1 MLKNNLKLITL
12 SLFLFSIVLCPV
24 EYKKAEASTAH
35 VEKNFTQTS
44 YTNFVSSDGRNI
56 VGVRGGTRSI
66 NISTTSGATF
76 TPISQLGTSTWSDM
90 GISITGSDDFTKLW
104 LKTNTNIWYSIDS
117 GLTWATSTSVN
128 SIPHTQW
135 KDMWSSAS
143 GVNLFLTNNTA
154 PYLYYSTTSGAT
166 WATSSIPSG
175 YWNYLTMSA
184 SSTKISISNGVNK
197 FYVST
202 TSGATWVDRS
212 ATFPTVVGTLM
223 GFKYS
228 PDGSHLF
235 WADDADSKIYTS
247 INDGLSWTYYDIPGV
262 TAGWGKIASSYD
274 GMKVFAGRTPDAG
287 NWFLYS
293 SIDGGTAFVRSS
305 DSNVFGTNATFDS
318 TPGRLFVSYDGLTI
332 TSLDHSGTISFTT
345 PIISNNSLSA
355 GVSTST
361 ISFTTDKSATSS
373 VSYGLAPSIYTDTV
387 STSTAS
393 TTSSFNITNL
403 LPCTTY
409 NYKYDVM
416 DIYSNPATSPNYSFK
431 TSGCIANTTY
441 IQSTSTAIS
450 NLGTLSLGNLHLT
463 IPSGFSATTTSAQ
476 FEATELATTTVISTL
491 GKPAR
496 YNLFN
501 SLYQLQAMPTATS
514 TLTTFTNPLFIT
526 LTYNPATLGV
536 TDPSTLTI
544 FSTDGSVWSPLSSCV
559 VDTGLHTV
567 TCPTTHFSTF
577 GIFGLTI
584 PSVITNTAVSLS
596 GLQATISWNT
606 DKGATTGLNY
616 GTDSSV
622 TTSTTTD
629 ASFASTSHYVIL
641 PNLSYSTT
649 YYYQIVSTDSDS
661 NTSTTSV
668 MSFTTSADPS
678 IVVSSGGGGGGGYYP
693 PALLATLVSSSTT
706 SNNIGC
712 ASGNLFSTV
721 TGQACGITTS
731 STKYDFTKDL
741 RLGMRNNDV
750 LQLQKFLN
758 NNGFAI
764 AKTGV
769 GSKGK
774 ETTYFGPA
782 TKAALIKFQ
791 KANKVPG
798 TGFFGKMTRGVVGR

>member
-1 MLKNNLKLITL
+1 MVLLVMLIT
-12 SLFLFSIVLCPV
+12 S
-24 EYKKAEASTAH
+24 EKKVEASTVYTNNYFAGIT
-35 VEKNFTQTS
+35 N
-44 YTNFVSSDGRNI
+44 YTNFVSSDGKNI
-56 VGVRGGTRSI
+56 IGVTPGASKQI
-66 NISTTSGATF
+66 KMSTTSGATF
-76 TPISQLGTSTWSDM
+76 TSVSQLGTKTWSSG
-90 GISITGSDDFTKLW
+90 GISLEIVGSSDFTKLW
-104 LKTNTNIWYSIDS
+104 VKTNANIWYSTDS
-117 GLTWATSTSVN
+117 GLTWATSTTVN
-128 SIPHTQW
+128 SIPHPTIW
-135 KDMWSSAS
+135 GDMWSSAD
-143 GVNLFLTNNTA
+143 GTKLFLTNDTA
-154 PYLYYSTTSGAT
+154 YLYYSTTSGVT
-166 WATSSIPSG
+166 WATSSIPTPG
-175 YWNYLTMSA
+175 AGLKFFTTSA
-184 SSTKISISNGVNK
+184 SSTKIAVTDGVNL
-197 FYVST
+197 YVST
-202 TSGATWVDRS
+202 TSGATWVSRS
-212 ATFPTVVGTLM
+212 SFPSGAGLGSGIT
-223 GFKYS
+223 YS
-228 PDGSHLF
+228 PDGSHLYT
-235 WADDADSKIYTS
+235 DSNSKLYTS
-247 INDGLSWTYYDIPGV
+247 IDDGQSWSYFDIPGA
-262 TAGWGKIASSYD
+262 TSGWGNIASSYD
-274 GMKVFAGRTPDAG
+274 GMKVFAFHTSDAS
-287 NWFLYS
+287 NYYLYCS
-293 SIDGGTAFVRSS
+293 TDGGYSFNQVSGQ
-305 DSNVFGTNATFDS
+305 NGFGSVANAGGS

-345 PIISNNSLSA
+345 PIFSNNNIAA

-373 VSYGLAPSIYTDTV
+373 VSFGFSPNIYTV
-387 STSTAS
+387 TSLNNTA
-393 TTSSFNITNL
+393 TTSPSFNINNL
-403 LPCTTY
+403 IPCTTY
-409 NYKYDVM
+409 NYKYDVN
-416 DIYSNPATSPNYSFK
+416 DIYDNPATSPNYSFK

-441 IQSTSTAIS
+441 IQSTSTAVT

-649 YYYQIVSTDSDS
+649 YYYQITSTDADS

-758 NNGFAI
+758 NNGFTI

-782 TKAALIKFQ
+782 TKAALVRFQ
-791 KANKVPG
+791 KSVGLPN
-798 TGFFGKMTRGVVGR
+798 TGFFGGMTRGVVGK